1 MKVIDLTHTIREDM
15 NVYPGT
21 EQPKLNVAN
30 THELDGFKE
39 TLITMFSHT
48 GTHIDPPFHIFK
60 NGKTLDSY
68 DADAFVGRALVID
81 CRDLKLGEK
90 IELSLIQKQEKAA
103 GSVEFLLFCTGFDK
117 KWGTDNYY
125 DNYPVLS
132 REALEY
138 IIEKKYKGIGFD
150 VIGLDPIGSL
160 DLHRLLFEQSE
171 MINIE
176 NLKNLDLCIG
186 GAFTFVCLPLKIAN
200 SDGASAR
207 AIAIME
213 D

>member
-1 MKVIDLTHTIREDM
+1 MKVIDLTHTIKENM
-15 NVYPGT
+15 SVYPGT
-21 EQPKLNVAN
+21 EKPSLKTAN
-30 THELDGFKE
+30 THDDDGFKE

-48 GTHIDPPFHIFK
+48 GTHIDPPAHIYK
-60 NGKTLDSY
+60 SGKTLDSY
-68 DADAFVGRALVID
+68 EANAFVGRALVID
-81 CRDLKLGEK
+81 CRGVKTGEK
-90 IELSLIQKQEKAA
+90 IDVALIKNQEKVA

-117 KWGTDNYY
+117 KWGTQEYY
-125 DNYPVLS
+125 GDYPVLS

-160 DLHRLLFEQSE
+160 ELHRLLFSKSD

-186 GAFTFVCLPLKIAN
+186 KSFTLVCLPLKIDN

-207 AIAIME
+207 AVAIL

>member
-1 MKVIDLTHTIREDM
+1 MKVIDLTHTIKENM
-15 NVYPGT
+15 SVYPGT
-21 EQPKLNVAN
+21 EPPALKVAN
-30 THELDGFKE
+30 THENDGFKE

-48 GTHIDPPFHIFK
+48 GTHIDPPAHIYK
-60 NGKTLDSY
+60 SGKTLDSY
-68 DADAFVGRALVID
+68 GADAFVGRATVID
-81 CRDLKLGEK
+81 CREVNLGEK
-90 IELSLIQKQEKAA
+90 IPLSLIKEQEKVA
-103 GSVEFLLFCTGFDK
+103 GSVDFLLFCTGFDK
-117 KWGTDNYY
+117 KWGTQEYY
-125 DNYPVLS
+125 GEYPVLS
-132 REALEY
+132 SEALEY
-138 IIEKKYKGIGFD
+138 IIEKRYKGIGFD

-160 DLHRLLFEQSE
+160 ELHKILFSKSD

-186 GAFTFVCLPLKIAN
+186 EVFTFVCLPLKINN